1 MLGKGAKRVI
11 GVGRVKTPTMGIVCK
26 RELEN
31 RSTKRKER
39 HMASIKIISQKIAA
53 WRRYRQ
59 SVRELSAMSDHELSD
74 IEAVASGSV
83 TA

>member
-31 RSTKRKER
+31 RSTKRKGVPQR
-39 HMASIKIISQKIAA
+39 HGRSS
-53 WRRYRQ
+53 
-59 SVRELSAMSDHELSD
+59 S
-74 IEAVASGSV
+74 
-83 TA
+83 